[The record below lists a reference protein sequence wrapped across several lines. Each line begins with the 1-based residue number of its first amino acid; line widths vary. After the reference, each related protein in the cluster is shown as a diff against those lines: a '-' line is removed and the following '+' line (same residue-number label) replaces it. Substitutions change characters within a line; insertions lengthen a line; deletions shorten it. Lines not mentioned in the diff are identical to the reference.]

1 MANNIRKW
9 DEVNGADESEQRM
22 TAFLDRETDGYAIL
36 QLRRTDETAYERFE
50 SYANLKRQGKEPDYD
65 HYEVVYTGG
74 LSHNLFSA
82 DTRNYA
88 LEGLFESF
96 NVDELIPEDYTG
108 HSLSVSDIVAL
119 KIGGVVSCHYVDT
132 IGFQELP
139 DFLNKNN
146 YLRSAE
152 MAMEDDYNSLD
163 GIINNGPK
171 EEPAGRRSVLD
182 DLKEK
187 TEAEPAPPRTKKPEE
202 HEL

>member
-9 DEVNGADESEQRM
+9 DEVNGVDESEQRM
-22 TAFLDRETDGYAIL
+22 TAFLDSATDSYAIL

-50 SYANLKRQGKEPDYD
+50 SYANLKRQGKEPDID
-65 HYEVVYTGG
+65 HYEVVYTGT
-74 LSHNLFSA
+74 LPANLTPEAFP
-82 DTRNYA
+82 RQ
-88 LEGLFESF
+88 LEDLYVKF
-96 NVDELIPEDYTG
+96 NVNHPSDYTG

-119 KIGGVVSCHYVDT
+119 KVDGVVSCHYVDS

-171 EEPAGRRSVLD
+171 EEPAERKSVLEQ
-182 DLKEK
+182 LKEK
-187 TEAEPAPPRTKKPEE
+187 SDAEPTFPRTRKTEE
-202 HEL
+202 REI

>member
-9 DEVNGADESEQRM
+9 DEVNGVDESEQRM
-22 TAFLDRETDGYAIL
+22 AAFLERETDGYAIL
-36 QLRRTDETAYERFE
+36 QLRRTEETAYERFKPY
-50 SYANLKRQGKEPDYD
+50 SDLKRQGKEPEFD

-82 DTRNYA
+82 DTRNLV
-88 LEGLFESF
+88 LESLYERF
-96 NVDELIPEDYTG
+96 NVDYLIPDDYTG

-119 KIGGVVSCHYVDT
+119 KIDNVVSFHYVDT

-146 YLRSAE
+146 YLRSTE

-171 EEPAGRRSVLD
+171 EEPAERKSVLD
-182 DLKEK
+182 ELKEK
-187 TEAEPAPPRTKKPEE
+187 TAEPAKPHAKKPEE
-202 HEL
+202 WEL

>member
-1 MANNIRKW
+1 MTNKIRKW
-9 DEVNGADESEQRM
+9 DEVNGVDESEQRM
-22 TAFLDRETDGYAIL
+22 TAFLDSATDSYAIL

-50 SYANLKRQGKEPDYD
+50 SYAGLQRQGKEPDID
-65 HYEVVYTGG
+65 HYEVVYTGA
-74 LSHNLFSA
+74 LPANLTPEAFP
-82 DTRNYA
+82 RQ
-88 LEGLFESF
+88 LEDLYVKF
-96 NVDELIPEDYTG
+96 NVNHPSDYTG

-119 KIGGVVSCHYVDT
+119 KVGGVVSCHYVDS

-139 DFLNKNN
+139 DFLSKNN

-171 EEPAGRRSVLD
+171 EEPAGRKSVLD

-187 TEAEPAPPRTKKPEE
+187 TAAEPAPPRTKKPEE
-202 HEL
+202 REI